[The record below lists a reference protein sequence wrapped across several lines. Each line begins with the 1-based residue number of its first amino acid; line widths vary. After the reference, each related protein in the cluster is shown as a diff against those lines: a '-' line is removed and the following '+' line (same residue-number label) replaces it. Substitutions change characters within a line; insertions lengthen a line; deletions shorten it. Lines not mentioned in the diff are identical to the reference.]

1 MKKFYTGD
9 IVNINGNEYV
19 VVDKATEGAKG
30 AIFQTRKGGRSKF
43 VRFDDKITVGEFA
56 DVQECF
62 TSIGEAV
69 DFIIN
74 VYEGDN
80 LRILQALG
88 ELNEAL
94 REWDFDLNDEFSE
107 ENCKQKLIIILQHA
121 NWQVVKNEQEEIETK
136 ITEYAVVWVKE
147 CKKEEVKD

>member
-1 MKKFYTGD
+1 MIKFDQGD

-43 VRFDDKITVGEFA
+43 VEFGDKVSVGEFA
-56 DVQECF
+56 DVEACF

-69 DFIIN
+69 DWIVERKDDPLF
-74 VYEGDN
+74 
-80 LRILQALG
+80 ILQALQ

-94 REWDFDLNDEFSE
+94 QERDFDLNDELPDD
-107 ENCKQKLIIILQHA
+107 NKLIIILQHA
-121 NWQVVKNEQEEIETK
+121 NWQVVENEQEEIETK
-136 ITEYAVVWVKE
+136 TAEYAVVWVKE